1 MLGDLL
7 REAELARRSLAGPPR
22 EEHARRLLTEHIE
35 EFRRH
40 LAAKEDEAD
49 HVADTVSRVK
59 KILDGCGF
67 KVVRDIAPEPVQDF
81 LASLLGRVPALPP
94 FDPAKESYTKRELA
108 ALRGVTSSAI
118 PLLVHRHR
126 LQAEGKGRER
136 RFPRRWPRPSGSGP
150 PFQSVR
156 GPSTPTSSP

>member
-35 EFRRH
+35 EFRHH
-40 LAAKEDEAD
+40 LAATGDEAD
-49 HVADTVSRVK
+49 HLADTVSRVK

-94 FDPAKESYTKRELA
+94 FDPAKQSYTKRELA
-108 ALRGVTSSAI
+108 VLLGVTSSAI
-118 PLLVHRHR
+118 PRMVRRHH
-126 LQAEGKGRER
+126 ANGKG
-136 RFPRRWPRPSGSGP
+136 
-150 PFQSVR
+150 
-156 GPSTPTSSP
+156 